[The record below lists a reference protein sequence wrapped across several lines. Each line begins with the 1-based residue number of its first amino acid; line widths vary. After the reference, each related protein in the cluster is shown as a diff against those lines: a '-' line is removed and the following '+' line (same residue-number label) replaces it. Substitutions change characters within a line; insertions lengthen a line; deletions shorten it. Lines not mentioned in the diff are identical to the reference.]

1 MSAILKWIVTPRAGA
16 ESLTQADSSLRGAVE
31 TPTDRILSGDAPSN
45 VVTNTESPASDH
57 EITDPAST
65 QADSSAKQ
73 EGPSAALRVDDNKGE
88 GSPKGDLQTPVMEN
102 AIENIVEGVDDE
114 VHDLRVPTVRRI

>member
-31 TPTDRILSGDAPSN
+31 TP
-45 VVTNTESPASDH
+45 
-57 EITDPAST
+57 ITDPAEST

-73 EGPSAALRVDDNKGE
+73 GGPSAALRVDNKGE
-88 GSPKGDLQTPVMEN
+88 GSPNGECATPAMEN
-102 AIENIVEGVDDE
+102 VIENIVEGVDDE